1 MKKILA
7 LLSAAFLAL
16 SVFAGCTP
24 QPAEEPSTEKAP
36 AEQTPVEQMVAAA
49 SDAVFEGTSILLS
62 DDGITVNGEAA
73 STDDE
78 QAVYLANDIIYYE
91 EGHDFTY
98 GEGTEADA
106 HSKEEAAAHTVVHI
120 TEPGQY
126 VLSGKLS
133 RGQIAVDLGDGA
145 KKKENA
151 VVTLVLNGIDITC
164 EVAPAVIF
172 YNLYECGD
180 KDEETAVKDVDTR
193 SAGANVLIAVDYF
206 DFCID
211 GVRECT
217 CTNHVNRK

>member
-7 LLSAAFLAL
+7 LLSAALLAL

-24 QPAEEPSTEKAP
+24 QPVETPP
-36 AEQTPVEQMVAAA
+36 AEQPPAAATPATQMTATA
-49 SDAVFEGTSILLS
+49 SDAEFEGTSILLS

-78 QAVYLANDIIYYE
+78 QAVYLAHDIVYYE

-126 VLSGKLS
+126 VLS
-133 RGQIAVDLGDGA
+133 
-145 KKKENA
+145 
-151 VVTLVLNGIDITC
+151 
-164 EVAPAVIF
+164 
-172 YNLYECGD
+172 
-180 KDEETAVKDVDTR
+180 
-193 SAGANVLIAVDYF
+193 
-206 DFCID
+206 
-211 GVRECT
+211 
-217 CTNHVNRK
+217 